1 MNDASLLQRER
12 RRLIALALVALALVG
27 GALYLQFALHEDPC
41 PLCILQRYAYLL
53 ITLFALVGAAQRNWR
68 GIRVAESLVLL
79 SAIGGAVAA
88 GKLVWVQSHPSFS
101 CGFDT
106 LQPIIDALPPA
117 KILPQVF
124 QVGGLCETTYPP
136 IFGVSLPQW
145 SMYGF
150 IIIFVLVMRSMQR
163 GAVQRRS

>member
-1 MNDASLLQRER
+1 MNDAFLLQRER
-12 RRLIALALVALALVG
+12 RRLIALAVVALALVG

-53 ITLFALVGAAQRNWR
+53 IAIFALVGAAQRNWR
-68 GIRVAESLVLL
+68 GIRIAESLVLL

-88 GKLVWVQSHPSFS
+88 GKLVAVQSHPSFG
-101 CGFDT
+101 CGFDA
-106 LQPIIDALPPA
+106 LEPIVDALPPA
-117 KILPQVF
+117 KLLPQVF

-145 SMYGF
+145 ALFGF
-150 IIIFVLVMRSMQR
+150 VVIFVLVMRSMQR
-163 GAVQRRS
+163 GAVLRRA